1 MDDRLAI
8 PLELIDQI
16 LKDCD
21 QESLFLCSLVC
32 KAWLALC
39 RPRIFENVE
48 INMNHNGLEKC
59 KQLVSMNHIASYIR
73 HLSLNGFCSVGDG
86 GRSADWHEDVRLL
99 DLTVEQLSR
108 LKRRL
113 NTLESL
119 SIIGGELRQYGSRA
133 FFIVPR
139 LTSAFTAIVELDLRL
154 EYEDSASLITFICS
168 FPQLRV
174 LRLRVG
180 YYSDPYGNS
189 QPSVPT
195 CVLPL
200 TLKSVHI
207 ICNDGEPIYYPTA
220 PSPFHHWIG
229 AHPPRQITLLSFI
242 HYLDGGLPPIP
253 PPYLT
258 GLCKETKSLHLSFD
272 FHKAWKLR
280 ETYDIVCPLTFLER
294 IIFSFRNFDSDLD
307 IAAITLHKMIQMF
320 GTIGSANFRTAVFNV
335 LDHNGLEYLCNEWN
349 EFDDLLCTEKF
360 ASCAVELVVLY
371 STGEGELVASAGRK
385 AFPKSDREGRLSIV
399 QAPFARI
406 EYHDDCSAEKEM
418 DWACNRPY

>member
-1 MDDRLAI
+1 MDDGLAI

-154 EYEDSASLITFICS
+154 EYEDS
-168 FPQLRV
+168 
-174 LRLRVG
+174 
-180 YYSDPYGNS
+180 
-189 QPSVPT
+189 
-195 CVLPL
+195 
-200 TLKSVHI
+200 
-207 ICNDGEPIYYPTA
+207 
-220 PSPFHHWIG
+220 
-229 AHPPRQITLLSFI
+229 
-242 HYLDGGLPPIP
+242 
-253 PPYLT
+253 
-258 GLCKETKSLHLSFD
+258 LCKETKSLHLSFD